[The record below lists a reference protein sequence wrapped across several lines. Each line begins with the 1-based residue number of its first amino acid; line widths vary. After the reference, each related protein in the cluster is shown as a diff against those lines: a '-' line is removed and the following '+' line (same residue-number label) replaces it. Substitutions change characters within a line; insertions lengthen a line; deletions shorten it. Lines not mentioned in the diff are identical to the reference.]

1 MILVNNPKQPLHA
14 RNFFKYKIFSE
25 DYQKPLKKS
34 TLFFLPN
41 LVPFN
46 VQGYQKEKGPG
57 TSEQS
62 FLRLQNKLR
71 KIPSL
76 VVYYLAKFDVI

>member
-1 MILVNNPKQPLHA
+1 MK
-14 RNFFKYKIFSE
+14 E
-25 DYQKPLKKS
+25 DYQNPLKKS
-34 TLFFLPN
+34 TLFFLAN

-46 VQGYQKEKGPG
+46 VQDYQKEKGPG
-57 TSEQS
+57 NSEQS